1 MMDNIDKKVVKD
13 FGVEWDRFQQSELS
27 LDELKKAWNPYFGIF
42 PMDELHENS
51 IGFDMGCGS
60 GRWAQFI
67 ANRVGT
73 LNCIDPSSQA
83 LEVAKKNLSEFS
95 NINFINASVGDD
107 ILEEETQDFGYCLGV
122 LHHVPDTLAGIKSC
136 AMILKQNA
144 PFLIYLYYDF
154 ENRSF
159 VFKWI
164 WKLSDLLRRVISQL
178 PSKVKVIMAAI
189 IALLVY
195 FPLARFSLVLE
206 KLGINVRGIPLS
218 YYRDRHYY
226 FMRTDALDRFG
237 TRLEKRFSRQDI
249 TSMLTEAGFKDIKF
263 SDNRPFWVCLARK
276 K

>member
-1 MMDNIDKKVVKD
+1 MDNIDKKVVKD
-13 FGVEWDRFQQSELS
+13 FGIEWDRFQQSELS

-249 TSMLTEAGFKDIKF
+249 NSMLTEAGFKDIKF

>member
-13 FGVEWDRFQQSELS
+13 FGIEWDRFQQSELS

-107 ILEEETQDFGYCLGV
+107 VLEEETQDFGYCLGV

-144 PFLIYLYYDF
+144 PFLMYLYYDF

-159 VFKWI
+159 IFKWI
-164 WKLSDLLRRVISQL
+164 WKLSDILRRVISQL

-206 KLGINVRGIPLS
+206 KFGINVQGIPLS

>member
-13 FGVEWDRFQQSELS
+13 FGIEWGRFQQSELS

-67 ANRVGT
+67 ASKVGT
-73 LNCIDPSSQA
+73 LNCIDPSIQA
-83 LEVAKKNLSEFS
+83 LEVAKRNLSKFS
-95 NINFINASVGDD
+95 NVNFINASVGDHV
-107 ILEEETQDFGYCLGV
+107 LEEKSQDFGYCLGV

-136 AMILKQNA
+136 AITLKQNA
-144 PFLIYLYYDF
+144 PFLIYLYYNF

-159 VFKWI
+159 LFKCI
-164 WKLSDLLRRVISQL
+164 WKLSDLLRRVISIL
-178 PSKVKVIMAAI
+178 PSKVKLLVAAL
-189 IALLVY
+189 IALLIY
-195 FPLARFSLVLE
+195 FPLARLAFILE
-206 KLGINVRGIPLS
+206 KMGVNVRGMPLS
-218 YYRDRHYY
+218 YYRNRHYY

-249 TSMLTEAGFKDIKF
+249 TSMMIKAGFKDIRF

>member
-13 FGVEWDRFQQSELS
+13 FGIEWDRFQQSELS

>member
-1 MMDNIDKKVVKD
+1 MKNIDEEVVKD
-13 FGVEWDRFQQSELS
+13 FGIEWDRFQQSELS
-27 LDELKKAWNPYFGIF
+27 EEELEKAWKPYFGIF
-42 PMDELHENS
+42 PIEELDENS

-67 ANRVGT
+67 ASKVGT

-83 LEVAKKNLSEFS
+83 LEVAKRNLSEFS
-95 NINFINASVGDD
+95 NVNFMNASVGDHV
-107 ILEEETQDFGYCLGV
+107 LEEKSQDFGYCLGV
-122 LHHVPDTLAGIKSC
+122 LHHVPDTLSGIKSC
-136 AMILKQNA
+136 AIPLKQNA
-144 PFLIYLYYDF
+144 PFLIYLYYNF

-159 VFKWI
+159 LFKWI
-164 WKLSDLLRRVISQL
+164 WKLSDLLRRVISVL
-178 PSKVKVIMAAI
+178 PSKVKVIMAAF

-195 FPLARFSLVLE
+195 FPLARFSLILE
-206 KLGINVRGIPLS
+206 KLGVNVQGIPLS
-218 YYRDRHYY
+218 YYRNRHYY

-249 TSMLTEAGFKDIKF
+249 TSMMTEAGFTDIQF

>member
-27 LDELKKAWNPYFGIF
+27 LDELKKAWKPYFGIF
-42 PMDELHENS
+42 PMHELHENS

-107 ILEEETQDFGYCLGV
+107 VLEEETQDFGYCLGV

>member
-1 MMDNIDKKVVKD
+1 MDNIDKKVVKD
-13 FGVEWDRFQQSELS
+13 FGIEWNRFQQSELS

-67 ANRVGT
+67 ASKVGT

-95 NINFINASVGDD
+95 NVNFINASVGDD

-159 VFKWI
+159 IFKWI

-206 KLGINVRGIPLS
+206 KLGINVQGIPLS

>member
-1 MMDNIDKKVVKD
+1 
-13 FGVEWDRFQQSELS
+13 
-27 LDELKKAWNPYFGIF
+27 
-42 PMDELHENS
+42 
-51 IGFDMGCGS
+51 
-60 GRWAQFI
+60 
-67 ANRVGT
+67 
-73 LNCIDPSSQA
+73 
-83 LEVAKKNLSEFS
+83 
-95 NINFINASVGDD
+95 
-107 ILEEETQDFGYCLGV
+107 
-122 LHHVPDTLAGIKSC
+122 
-136 AMILKQNA
+136 MILKQNA

-159 VFKWI
+159 IFKWI

-237 TRLEKRFSRQDI
+237 TRLEKRFSKDEIR
-249 TSMLTEAGFKDIKF
+249 SMLKIAGFKEF
-263 SDNRPFWVCLARK
+263 SLFNKIILLDRNKLTGNLYI
-276 K
+276 

>member
-1 MMDNIDKKVVKD
+1 MDNIDKKVVKD
-13 FGVEWDRFQQSELS
+13 FGIEWDRFQQSELS

-67 ANRVGT
+67 ASKVGT

-95 NINFINASVGDD
+95 NVNFINASVGDD
-107 ILEEETQDFGYCLGV
+107 VLEEETQDFGYCLGV

-159 VFKWI
+159 IFKWI

-206 KLGINVRGIPLS
+206 KLGINVQGIPLS